1 MEQMRFRR
9 RGRAA
14 FTLIELLVVIAIIAT
29 LVGLLLPAVQK
40 VREAAN
46 RAQCQN
52 NLKQI
57 GLATLN
63 TAGTYNQELPPAI
76 GAYPSKATSGM
87 SAVPLPTTVWILPN
101 LEQQTLFTLL
111 QTAAATPNY
120 GTAMISVQT
129 EIKPYVCPSDPTFKG
144 AAVAAASAGFG
155 NGTTPNAFGSY
166 AANGQVFGTI
176 ISTPYPLN
184 SGTPTVTAWLPTG
197 GTKIPGDINDGTS
210 NTIFFVEKVA
220 YCGGAAGGPGGTM
233 WADNVVTSGSSGMWA
248 PLVGWSLAGSG
259 FLSPAIVPQF
269 NITNPLLCLHRSLP
283 SAGHTGVLQAA
294 MGDGSVRS
302 INQGISQLTFNVAMV
317 PNDGIP
323 LGADW

>member
-1 MEQMRFRR
+1 MEPMRFRPR
-9 RGRAA
+9 VRAA
-14 FTLIELLVVIAIIAT
+14 FTLIELLVVIAIIAV

-57 GLATLN
+57 GLATIN
-63 TAGTYNQELPPAI
+63 CASTYNQELPPAI
-76 GAYPSKATSGM
+76 GPYPSKATLGAN
-87 SAVPLPTTVWILPN
+87 AVPLPTLVWLLPN

-111 QTAAATPNY
+111 QAAAATPSY

-144 AAVAAASAGFG
+144 AAVAAMAAGFG

-176 ISTPYPLN
+176 VSTPFPLN
-184 SGTPTVTAWLPTG
+184 AGTPAVTGWLPTG
-197 GTKIPGDINDGTS
+197 GTKIPADINDGTS

-233 WADNVVTSGSSGMWA
+233 WTDNVVSSGSSGLWA
-248 PLVGWSLAGSG
+248 PLVGWSVAGNG
-259 FLSPAIVPQF
+259 FLSPAIAPQF
-269 NITNPLLCLHRSLP
+269 NVTNPLLCLHRSLP
-283 SAGHTGVLQAA
+283 SAGHTGVLQVG
-294 MGDGSVRS
+294 MGDGSVRPL
-302 INQGISQLTFNVAMV
+302 NQGISQLTFNVAMV

-323 LGADW
+323 LGTDW